1 MCACDGFTNG
11 YGCLGS
17 EGVPPVVEAQ
27 YRDNLRWVREAGQHH
42 LVVGSQARIL
52 YSDRVGRTRLALA
65 FNSSVRDGT
74 LQVIILASW
83 FQTFSSAGQEVP
95 CLHGTRRTILCQ
107 LNQVHTFTSYSCKI
121 HSHGGDTGSIPVEV
135 MRGLSRI

>member
-1 MCACDGFTNG
+1 MCTCVEFTNG
-11 YGCLGS
+11 YGFLGGI

-27 YRDNLRWVREAGQHH
+27 YRDNLRWIREAGQHH

-74 LQVIILASW
+74 LQVIILAS
-83 FQTFSSAGQEVP
+83 
-95 CLHGTRRTILCQ
+95 
-107 LNQVHTFTSYSCKI
+107 
-121 HSHGGDTGSIPVEV
+121 
-135 MRGLSRI
+135 